1 MLYTLIGKKISMT
14 QVYDEG
20 NALIPVTIIEAG
32 PCPVSQVKKKE
43 TDGYNSIQIS
53 YGKRKASRSRKPIEG
68 HFKKA
73 GVQPCQILKE
83 VRCPD
88 SPKHEVG
95 EVLTVKGFQEGQFV
109 DVIGNTRGKGFQGVV
124 KRHGFSGGP
133 ASHGSM
139 FHRRGGSY
147 GQCQWPGEVDKG
159 RAMPGRTGNERRTV
173 QSLKVIKIFEDKNII
188 LVKGSIP
195 GSSGTSVII
204 RDAKKKRLSASRS

>member
-32 PCPVSQVKKKE
+32 PCPVSQVKKAE
-43 TDGYNSIQIS
+43 TDGYNSIQIG
-53 YGKRKASRSRKPIEG
+53 YGKRKVSRSRKPIEG

-195 GSSGTSVII
+195 GSRGTSVII
-204 RDAKKKRLSASRS
+204 RDAKKKSPSASRS